1 MKENRTFRFTRFREK
16 VKPSAKLY
24 NRKNMYSDD
33 VDVTAESLLEIER
46 NVSERQELLRKP
58 MRVIV
63 IGGDGFCGW
72 PTALHLANSGHKVLI
87 LDNLSRRKI
96 DDELE
101 TRSLTQITSFTE
113 RIELANTYVEGRMD
127 GAVLD
132 VSQEKDRFRE
142 VVNSFWPDA
151 IIHFGQQRSAPY
163 SMLSENHRCNTVNQN
178 VSSTSN
184 ILSVIATVNPEIHL
198 IHLGTMGVYGY
209 SKAFGK
215 IPEGYLDIT
224 INETCEQ
231 QEILYPANPGS
242 IYHMTKC
249 LDQLLFQFYYKN
261 WGIPITDLHQGIV
274 WGISTKET
282 LFDMKLVNRFDYDG
296 IYGTVLNRFLVQ
308 AVHGYPLTVYGTGGQ
323 RRAFIHIS
331 DTVKCVRMALENP
344 PEENRV
350 RIFNQ
355 VAETQTVLD
364 LAMLVSDK
372 YGVPVQQVPNPR
384 KEAESNDLDVSNEGL
399 KSLGFDPV
407 LIKDK
412 LMKEVLDLAKA
423 GEDFFRKDR
432 VLNSPKW

>member
-1 MKENRTFRFTRFREK
+1 
-16 VKPSAKLY
+16 
-24 NRKNMYSDD
+24 
-33 VDVTAESLLEIER
+33 
-46 NVSERQELLRKP
+46 
-58 MRVIV
+58 
-63 IGGDGFCGW
+63 
-72 PTALHLANSGHKVLI
+72 
-87 LDNLSRRKI
+87 
-96 DDELE
+96 
-101 TRSLTQITSFTE
+101 
-113 RIELANTYVEGRMD
+113 
-127 GAVLD
+127 
-132 VSQEKDRFRE
+132 
-142 VVNSFWPDA
+142 
-151 IIHFGQQRSAPY
+151 
-163 SMLSENHRCNTVNQN
+163 MLSENHRCNTVNQN

-224 INETCEQ
+224 VNETCEQ

>member
-1 MKENRTFRFTRFREK
+1 MNTE
-16 VKPSAKLY
+16 
-24 NRKNMYSDD
+24 DI
-33 VDVTAESLLEIER
+33 DVTVQELVDMEIYESA
-46 NVSERQELLRKP
+46 RQEKP

-63 IGGDGFCGW
+63 VGGDGFCGW

-96 DDELE
+96 DEELE
-101 TRSLTQITSFTE
+101 TRSLTQISSFTE
-113 RIELANTYVEGRMD
+113 RIELANQFIENRLD

-163 SMLSENHRCNTVNQN
+163 SMISENHRCNTVNQN

-184 ILSVIATVNPEIHL
+184 LLSVIATVNPEIHL
-198 IHLGTMGVYGY
+198 VHLGTMGVYGY

-224 INETCEQ
+224 INETGNQ
-231 QEILYPANPGS
+231 QDILYPANPGS

-249 LDQLLFQFYYKN
+249 LDQLMFQFYHKN

-274 WGISTKET
+274 WGVSTNET
-282 LFDMKLVNRFDYDG
+282 ELHEGLVNRFDYDAV
-296 IYGTVLNRFLVQ
+296 YGTVLNRFLVQ

-323 RRAFIHIS
+323 TRAFIHIS
-331 DTVKCVRMALENP
+331 DTVKCVRMAMENP

-355 VAETQTVLD
+355 VAETKSVLD
-364 LAMLVSDK
+364 LAMMVSER
-372 YGVPVQQVPNPR
+372 YSVPVQQVPNPR

-399 KSLGFDPV
+399 KHLGFNPV
-407 LIKDK
+407 LLKNK
-412 LMKEVLDLAKA
+412 LMDDVVYLAKQ
-423 GEDFFRKDR
+423 GKDFFRKEN